1 MFFTYIRES
10 LFTEV
15 LVSGSGG
22 EMLRE
27 VSFLS
32 HFVFNYLIVNLIFKV
47 CKAKSVNFKWLGWCS
62 IQKARIAY
70 KLALTQTRS
79 ESQ

>member
-27 VSFLS
+27 VSFL
-32 HFVFNYLIVNLIFKV
+32 FPFGF
-47 CKAKSVNFKWLGWCS
+47 
-62 IQKARIAY
+62 
-70 KLALTQTRS
+70 
-79 ESQ
+79 